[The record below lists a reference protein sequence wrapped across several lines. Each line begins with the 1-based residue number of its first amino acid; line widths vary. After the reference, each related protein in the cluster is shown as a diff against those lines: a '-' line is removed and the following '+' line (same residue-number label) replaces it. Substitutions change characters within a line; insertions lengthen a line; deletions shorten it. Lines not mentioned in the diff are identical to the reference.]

1 MKDVEGRILFL
12 LLLALL
18 LAREGGASGGRV
30 AVRKGGVAVVKCQF
44 PGESGCVLIYYY
56 FCEENNRVKRD
67 NLLVL

>member
-1 MKDVEGRILFL
+1 MKDVDDGSRLFL

-44 PGESGCVLIYYY
+44 PGESGCVLIYY
-56 FCEENNRVKRD
+56 FCEENNRVIRESQ
-67 NLLVL
+67 LLI